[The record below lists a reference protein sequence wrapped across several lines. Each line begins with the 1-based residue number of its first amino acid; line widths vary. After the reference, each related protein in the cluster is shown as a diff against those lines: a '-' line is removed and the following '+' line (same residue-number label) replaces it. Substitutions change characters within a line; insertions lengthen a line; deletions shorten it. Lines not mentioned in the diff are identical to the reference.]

1 MQSVACGEAVSGA
14 EIAVAGCRAE
24 VVRLGNGQKSRLF
37 RVGKAADLGG
47 ADAHRDHLTAGK
59 RRACGDVRAE
69 RDPEAFVQHLPH
81 RRDAAAQVDVGVR
94 AVRDDNTGLTDGA
107 ALARIR
113 VDAVRHDG
121 AVLPQTEFI
130 VALPV
135 PRAVGVQ
142 LAHPRDLIEVFR
154 KMRLHIQTFF
164 RRDLSERGHQLIRA
178 GRSEARRQDRLDV
191 GEAAA
196 FFEPAQCLADG
207 VSGGLLKIFAAVAVH
222 VYLADK
228 AGHARTFQLL
238 HQHERCVRMQ
248 GGEHAHTCGA
258 VRDEV
263 ARESAVDAARVAEV
277 SEFRFDREGVG
288 FQPVEQRQI
297 HARADVRELR
307 RVQMHISERLH
318 DELSGAVEYL
328 AVEILRLLVQHLAD
342 RAVVIEQQRAV
353 RDGLECSEHRCVD
366 DVALQKFHIFSSFP

>member
-1 MQSVACGEAVSGA
+1 
-14 EIAVAGCRAE
+14 
-24 VVRLGNGQKSRLF
+24 
-37 RVGKAADLGG
+37 
-47 ADAHRDHLTAGK
+47 
-59 RRACGDVRAE
+59 
-69 RDPEAFVQHLPH
+69 
-81 RRDAAAQVDVGVR
+81 
-94 AVRDDNTGLTDGA
+94 
-107 ALARIR
+107 
-113 VDAVRHDG
+113 
-121 AVLPQTEFI
+121 
-130 VALPV
+130 
-135 PRAVGVQ
+135 
-142 LAHPRDLIEVFR
+142 
-154 KMRLHIQTFF
+154 MRLHIQTLF
-164 RRDLSERGHQLIRA
+164 RRDLSEHGHQLIRA
-178 GRSEARRQDRLDV
+178 GRGEARCQDRLDA

-196 FFEPAQCLADG
+196 FCEPAQRFADG
-207 VSGGLLKIFAAVAVH
+207 LFGGLLKIFAAVAVH

-248 GGEHAHTCGA
+248 GGEHAHARGA

-277 SEFRFDREGVG
+277 SKFRFDREGVG

-342 RAVVIEQQRAV
+342 RAVVVKQQRAV
-353 RDGLECSEHRCVD
+353 RDGLECAERRRVD
-366 DVALQKFHIFSSFP
+366 NVALQKFHIFSSFP